1 MEYTQ
6 ILCEQD
12 GPVMVITLNRPDKLN
27 AFTGIMGAEMA
38 DAFTRADMDDSVRAV
53 VVTGAG
59 RAFCAG
65 ADVSAGAK
73 SFDTTDPHGATNF
86 GQRLAGAKPGKAS
99 GVGFVHAIMNC
110 RKPSIAAINGGCV
123 GVGATMTLPMDVR
136 ICSSSA
142 KIGFIFARRGLV
154 PEAGSAWF
162 LPQIVGLPQ
171 ALRWSITGNTFGA
184 DEALRGGLVEEI
196 TAPEDLL
203 ARAKAIAIEMTAES
217 SPVSVALTRQLLWRY
232 ACQPDPYHLLE
243 IDGPMSMERGAHG
256 DVREGVQAFLDKR
269 KPQFPGKVSTDM
281 PSQYPWWPQD
291 AAE

>member
-1 MEYTQ
+1 MDYQQ

-27 AFTGIMGAEMA
+27 AFTGVMGMEIA
-38 DAFTRADMDDSVRAV
+38 DAFQRADADDSVRAV
-53 VVTGAG
+53 VMTGAG

-73 SFDTTDPHGATNF
+73 SFDTTDPHGAGNF
-86 GQRLAGAKPGKAS
+86 GQRLANGGRAS
-99 GVGFVHAIMNC
+99 GVSFVHAIFNC

-136 ICSSSA
+136 ICSSNA

-171 ALRWSITGNTFGA
+171 ALRWSITGATFGA
-184 DEALRGGLVEEI
+184 EEALRGGLVAEV

-232 ACQPDPYHLLE
+232 AAQPDPFHLLS
-243 IDGPMSMERGAHG
+243 IDGPMSMERGAHA

-269 KPQFPGKVSTDM
+269 KPAFPGKVSQDM
-281 PSQYPWWPQD
+281 PSQYPWWEQGEP
-291 AAE
+291 

>member
-1 MEYTQ
+1 MDYTQ

-27 AFTGIMGAEMA
+27 AFTGVMGMEIA
-38 DAFTRADMDDSVRAV
+38 DAFQRADADDSVRAV
-53 VVTGAG
+53 VMTGAG

-73 SFDTTDPHGATNF
+73 SFDTTDPHGAGNF
-86 GQRLAGAKPGKAS
+86 GQRLANGGRAS
-99 GVGFVHAIMNC
+99 GVSFVHAIFNC

-136 ICSSSA
+136 ICSSNA

-171 ALRWSITGNTFGA
+171 ALRWSITGATFGA
-184 DEALRGGLVEEI
+184 EEALRGGLVAEV

-232 ACQPDPYHLLE
+232 AAQPDPFHLLS
-243 IDGPMSMERGAHG
+243 IDGPMSMERGAHA

-269 KPQFPGKVSTDM
+269 KPAFPGKVSRDM
-281 PSQYPWWPQD
+281 PSQYPWWEQG
-291 AAE
+291 EL

>member
-1 MEYTQ
+1 MDYTQ

-27 AFTGIMGAEMA
+27 AFTGVMGMEIA
-38 DAFTRADMDDSVRAV
+38 DAFQRADADDSVRAV
-53 VVTGAG
+53 VMTGAG

-73 SFDTTDPHGATNF
+73 SFDTTDPHGAGNF
-86 GQRLAGAKPGKAS
+86 GQRLANGGRAS
-99 GVGFVHAIMNC
+99 GVSFVHAIFNC

-136 ICSSSA
+136 ICSSNA

-171 ALRWSITGNTFGA
+171 ALRWSITGATFGA
-184 DEALRGGLVEEI
+184 EEALRGGLVAEV

-232 ACQPDPYHLLE
+232 AAQPDPFHLLS
-243 IDGPMSMERGAHG
+243 IDGPMSMERGAHA

-269 KPQFPGKVSTDM
+269 KPAFPGKVSRDM
-281 PSQYPWWPQD
+281 PSQYPWWEQGEP
-291 AAE
+291 

>member
-1 MEYTQ
+1 MDYTQ

-27 AFTGIMGAEMA
+27 AFTGVMGMEIA
-38 DAFTRADMDDSVRAV
+38 DAFQRADADDSVRAV
-53 VVTGAG
+53 VMTGAG

-73 SFDTTDPHGATNF
+73 SFDTTDPHGAGNF
-86 GQRLAGAKPGKAS
+86 GQRLANGGRS
-99 GVGFVHAIMNC
+99 TGVSFVHAIFNC

-136 ICSSSA
+136 ICSSNA

-171 ALRWSITGNTFGA
+171 ALRWSITGSTFGA
-184 DEALRGGLVEEI
+184 EEALRGGLVEEV
-196 TAPEDLL
+196 TSPEDLL
-203 ARAKAIAIEMTAES
+203 ARAKDIAIEMTAES
-217 SPVSVALTRQLLWRY
+217 APVSVALTRQLLWRY
-232 ACQPDPYHLLE
+232 ATQPDPRHLLS
-243 IDGPMSMERGAHG
+243 IDGPMSMERGAHA

-269 KPQFPGKVSTDM
+269 KPSFPGKVSQDM
-281 PSQYPWWPQD
+281 PSQYPWWEQGEP
-291 AAE
+291 